1 MYSESQPEEKEHDH
15 EPGGTLCY
23 DCFRGM
29 NLAFFAASM
38 IHPLM
43 AVGALEKLKL
53 ELLDSLDGSDEEDGE

>member
-15 EPGGTLCY
+15 DAEGTLCY

-53 ELLDSLDGSDEEDGE
+53 ELLDSLDGAEDDES